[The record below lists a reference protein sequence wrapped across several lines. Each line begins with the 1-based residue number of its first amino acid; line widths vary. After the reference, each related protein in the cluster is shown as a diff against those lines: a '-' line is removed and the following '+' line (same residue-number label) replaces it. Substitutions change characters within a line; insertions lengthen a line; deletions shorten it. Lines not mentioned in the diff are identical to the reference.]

1 MLILILS
8 FSFSTHVFFSY
19 LANPPSPAS
28 SPPQLSGS
36 RQEPYIGEGNI
47 SRHPPLNLGA
57 SSGSGPL
64 VPLGARIIG
73 QAAAPSGGWRRG
85 GGQAT
90 RLSRD
95 RILGQGNK
103 ISVALGQTNGQ
114 NFTHTADTFT
124 QKFPVQLYTP
134 ISIND
139 ILASKALRY

>member
-1 MLILILS
+1 MVLPHSVPQTTCRCIIIEKCAKSAHPVVQAFEKGQICLLILILS

-36 RQEPYIGEGNI
+36 RQEPYIGEGDI

-64 VPLGARIIG
+64 VPLSARIIG

-85 GGQAT
+85 GGA
-90 RLSRD
+90 
-95 RILGQGNK
+95 GNT
-103 ISVALGQTNGQ
+103 VVTGQ
-114 NFTHTADTFT
+114 NIGTG
-124 QKFPVQLYTP
+124 
-134 ISIND
+134 
-139 ILASKALRY
+139 